1 MTVLRRNSVYKMNCE
16 NAANGL
22 DLLKDIN
29 DQSVATVFLDPQYR
43 GILDKLKYG
52 NEGRTRNRQRC
63 TLQQMNDETIK
74 AFVKQIDRVLRKSGH
89 LFLWVDKFHLCQGV
103 ENWMETLRSTLLT

>member
-43 GILDKLKYG
+43 MCGMKRLSKYTHTVNRLNCREDLLRQRQNPVMWYLIRRAGDILCLRRAKLPEGIL
-52 NEGRTRNRQRC
+52 
-63 TLQQMNDETIK
+63 
-74 AFVKQIDRVLRKSGH
+74 
-89 LFLWVDKFHLCQGV
+89 
-103 ENWMETLRSTLLT
+103 